1 MEVVGGLITERRFCV
16 GRAIF
21 GGEDISTMDPRTGRS
36 SICLALELAYFFCFV
51 LEGRNGAWIES
62 KFGSLLPR
70 IVRLNHTTGD
80 ALEKLLGV
88 CKSTLLSAI
97 NVAL

>member
-1 MEVVGGLITERRFCV
+1 MGLLRNGGFVLAVPYLGVG
-16 GRAIF
+16 
-21 GGEDISTMDPRTGRS
+21 ISLQWTRRTGRS
-36 SICLALELAYFFCFV
+36 SICLALELGYFFCFV
-51 LEGRNGAWIES
+51 LESRNGAWIES